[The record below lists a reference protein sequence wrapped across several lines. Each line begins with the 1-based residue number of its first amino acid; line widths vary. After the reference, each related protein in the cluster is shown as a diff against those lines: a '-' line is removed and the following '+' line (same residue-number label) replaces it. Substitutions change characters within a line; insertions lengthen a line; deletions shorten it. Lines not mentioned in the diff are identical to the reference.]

1 MRPFNRRPNDRS
13 VWPTCLARM
22 LFAVALIWT
31 LLDLMR
37 DLAIAADPPPIA
49 EDSEI
54 VIAGPNDLDDE
65 EAARSAE
72 LLGLVTDGS
81 PLKPRE
87 MPAYWQLMQW
97 SQTAP
102 SAELEQRALHD
113 VPFTQ
118 LCEQPNKYRGKLIS
132 MRLHVQ
138 RVLKYDAPSNPLELQ
153 DVYEAWGGTDESRSF
168 PYVVVSF
175 QCPDGLPIGTDVR
188 GEVNFVGYFLKVMR
202 VDGAKNNARGA
213 PLLIGRMQLA
223 SPPIAPKPASLDPSV
238 FWLILGGTAAVAVFG
253 VWRAVRSKSAPK
265 AVSLPDDVVSL
276 GVPDSS
282 RGAANFNAIQDSSEP
297 DPVGTTETR
306 D

>member
-1 MRPFNRRPNDRS
+1 MRWFTCRPHDRS
-13 VWPTCLARM
+13 VWPTRWVRM
-22 LFAVALIWT
+22 MFAVAAIWM
-31 LLDLMR
+31 LLNLKDGLT
-37 DLAIAADPPPIA
+37 IAAESPPVA
-49 EDSEI
+49 EDPEI
-54 VIAGPNDLDDE
+54 VIAGPNDLDDD

-72 LLGLVTDGS
+72 LLGLVTDGT
-81 PLKPRE
+81 PLKPKE

-97 SQTAP
+97 SQTAS
-102 SAELEQRALHD
+102 SAELDQRALHD

-118 LCEQPNKYRGKLIS
+118 LCEQPAKYRGKLIS

-188 GEVNFVGYFLKVMR
+188 GEVNFVGYFLKVMKIE
-202 VDGAKNNARGA
+202 GAKNNARGA

-223 SPPIAPKPASLDPSV
+223 STPIAPKKTSLDPSV
-238 FWLILGGTAAVAVFG
+238 FWGILGGAAAVAGFG
-253 VWRAVRSKSAPK
+253 VWRAVRSKSAAK
-265 AVSLPDDVVSL
+265 AASLPDEVLSL
-276 GVPDSS
+276 GVPDLN
-282 RGAANFNAIQDSSEP
+282 RGTASVNANLDLSESEQV
-297 DPVGTTETR
+297 DTTESR

>member
-1 MRPFNRRPNDRS
+1 MCLFNRRPDDRS

-22 LFAVALIWT
+22 LFAVAVIWM
-31 LLDLMR
+31 LLNLKD
-37 DLAIAADPPPIA
+37 DPATAAEPPPIA
-49 EDSEI
+49 EHPEI

-65 EAARSAE
+65 EAARSTE
-72 LLGLVTDGS
+72 LLGLVTDGA

-87 MPAYWQLMQW
+87 MPAYWQLLQW
-97 SQTAP
+97 SQTA
-102 SAELEQRALHD
+102 STAELDQRALHD

-118 LCEQPNKYRGKLIS
+118 LCEQPAKYRGKLIS

-168 PYVVVSF
+168 PYVVVFS
-175 QCPDGLPIGTDVR
+175 QCPDGLPIGTDIR
-188 GEVNFVGYFLKVMR
+188 GEVNFVGYFLKVM
-202 VDGAKNNARGA
+202 KNNAHGA
-213 PLLIGRMQLA
+213 PLLVGRVQLA
-223 SPPIAPKPASLDPSV
+223 SPPIVPKKASLDPSV
-238 FWLILGGTAAVAVFG
+238 FWWILGGTGAVAGFS

-265 AVSLPDDVVSL
+265 AVSLPDDVISL

-282 RGAANFNAIQDSSEP
+282 RGTANVNAIQVSSEFEQV
-297 DPVGTTETR
+297 DTTETR

>member
-1 MRPFNRRPNDRS
+1 MCPFNRRPNGRS
-13 VWPTCLARM
+13 VWPTCPARM
-22 LFAVALIWT
+22 LFAVAVIWM
-31 LLDLMR
+31 LLDLKR
-37 DLAIAADPPPIA
+37 DLAIAAEPPPIG
-49 EDSEI
+49 EDPEI

-65 EAARSAE
+65 EAARSTE
-72 LLGLVTDGS
+72 LLGLVTDGA

-97 SQTAP
+97 SQTA
-102 SAELEQRALHD
+102 STAELNQRALHD

-118 LCEQPNKYRGKLIS
+118 LCEQPAKYRGKLIS

-168 PYVVVSF
+168 PYVVVFF

-223 SPPIAPKPASLDPSV
+223 SPPVAPKQASLDPSV
-238 FWLILGGTAAVAVFG
+238 FWWILGGTAAVSGFG
-253 VWRAVRSKSAPK
+253 VWWSLRSKPAAK
-265 AVSLPDDVVSL
+265 AVTLPDDVISL
-276 GVPDSS
+276 GVHDSN
-282 RGAANFNAIQDSSEP
+282 RGTASINAIHDSCAP
-297 DPVGTTETR
+297 AQVGTTETR